1 MAGTHSSTSAVPQT
15 PLCMLPDVGALRAAM
30 QQLVVPSALEVC
42 GDRSTQLKWSGTME
56 SDDNNMYPSSWSE
69 SVVDGESL
77 SDGKQK
83 SIFTNIRPSYILNMF
98 APKIGITHVK
108 RIRYMVYMREV
119 GSRLAC
125 LFFVVVPRVT

>member
-56 SDDNNMYPSSWSE
+56 SDGNNMYSSSWSE
-69 SVVDGESL
+69 SVVDGERL
-77 SDGKQK
+77 SDGKHK
-83 SIFTNIRPSYILNMF
+83 SIYALAIYSTMF
-98 APKIGITHVK
+98 APEIGMTRVK

-125 LFFVVVPRVT
+125 LFVVPRD